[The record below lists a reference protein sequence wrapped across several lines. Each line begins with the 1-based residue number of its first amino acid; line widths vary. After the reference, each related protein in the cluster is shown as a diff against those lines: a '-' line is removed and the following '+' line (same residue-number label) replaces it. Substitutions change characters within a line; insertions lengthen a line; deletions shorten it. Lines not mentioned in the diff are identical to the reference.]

1 LFHLAEVDNTAPA
14 GAKEDGAVQPALAV
28 PESAPNEKLAVGK
41 MDARKIPARF
51 EKINVLDSHDP
62 TFDIVSQENEIVTMK
77 YGGLRSGAGDPCDSC
92 EAGHCSL
99 AGFDY
104 LDKSGAFGRSRYML
118 AQSTAERRK
127 RNSLIAFVFF
137 DRVCQTHDPYQRAED
152 FGNNGSRSSD
162 Y

>member
-1 LFHLAEVDNTAPA
+1 LAEVDNTAPA
-14 GAKEDGAVQPALAV
+14 CAKEDGAVQPALAV

-77 YGGLRSGAGDPCDSC
+77 YGGLDFIALRSGAGDPCDSC

-99 AGFDY
+99 VGVGYIDS
-104 LDKSGAFGRSRYML
+104 LPGFGRSRYIASPIDSR
-118 AQSTAERRK
+118 AQKAY
-127 RNSLIAFVFF
+127 SLIAFVFF
-137 DRVCQTHDPYQRAED
+137 DRVCQKHDPYQRAED
-152 FGNNGSRSSD
+152 FGNNAVKGL
-162 Y
+162 

>member
-77 YGGLRSGAGDPCDSC
+77 YGGLDFIALRSGAGDPCDSC

-104 LDKSGAFGRSRYML
+104 LDKSAGFGRSRYML
-118 AQSTAERRK
+118 AQSIAERRK
-127 RNSLIAFVFF
+127 RIPSLLSFSSTGCA
-137 DRVCQTHDPYQRAED
+137 
-152 FGNNGSRSSD
+152 RSTIHTNVQKISETMR
-162 Y
+162 